1 MVILQHGISTGR
13 RTRPPQWRNILH
25 KIPMSESQT
34 RPFQSVG
41 RDLIGGV
48 VVFLVAIPLCLGIAL
63 ASGAP
68 LMSGLVTG
76 IVGGIVVGLISG
88 SHVSVSGPAAGLAA
102 IVLAQIEGLG
112 GFQPFLL
119 AVVLAG
125 VLQVAFGALR
135 GGALANFFPNSV
147 IRGLLAAIGVLLIL
161 KQLPHLVGHD
171 TDPVGDMAFEQPD
184 GDTTFTAIETA
195 LESVLPGAA
204 LVGLVCFAL
213 LLIWPKTPLAKSLFP
228 APLAAVLLGVAI
240 NEILAASGSALAI
253 TSTHLVGV
261 PVVGVDGTTWSDVLV
276 MPEFARIADPAIWL
290 AAITIAIVASLET
303 LLNLDATDR
312 LDPQKRH
319 SPPNRE
325 LVAQGVGNTLSGMIG
340 GLPMTSVIVRSSVN
354 AQSGATTR
362 LSAITHGV
370 LLLGSVALLPE
381 LLNRIPLSSLAAILI
396 VTGFKLASPQIFR
409 SLWQQGISQFVPFV
423 ITILAIV
430 YTDLLVGV
438 IIGLGTSFFFVLRR
452 NVQGGVRVQIEES
465 EGATVHR
472 IKLGSEVSFLN
483 KARLLN
489 TLDSFGE
496 GDHILIDAGMCDD
509 IDPDVLGTIND
520 YIAERAP
527 MRGVQATMVGFQS
540 SYPVENG

>member
-1 MVILQHGISTGR
+1 
-13 RTRPPQWRNILH
+13 
-25 KIPMSESQT
+25 MSESQT
-34 RPFQSVG
+34 RSFQSVG

-204 LVGLVCFAL
+204 LVGLICFAL

-261 PVVGVDGTTWSDVLV
+261 PVAGVDGATWSDVLV

-396 VTGFKLASPQIFR
+396 VTGFKLASPQVFR

-452 NVQGGVRVQIEES
+452 NVQGGVRVQIEEA

-520 YIAERAP
+520 FIAERAP

>member
-1 MVILQHGISTGR
+1 MILQHGIFSHR
-13 RTRPPQWRNILH
+13 RTRPVPWRKILH
-25 KIPMSESQT
+25 KIPMSDSQT

-68 LMSGLVTG
+68 LMSGLITG
-76 IVGGIVVGLISG
+76 IVGGIVVGIISG

-119 AVVLAG
+119 AVALAG
-125 VLQVAFGALR
+125 VMQVAFGALR

-161 KQLPHLVGHD
+161 KQMPHLVGHD
-171 TDPVGDMAFEQPD
+171 TDPVGDMSFEQPD

-195 LESVLPGAA
+195 MESVLPGAA

-240 NEILAASGSALAI
+240 NEILVANGSAMAI

-261 PVVGVDGTTWSDVLV
+261 PVVGVDGATWSDVLV
-276 MPEFARIADPAIWL
+276 MPEFARITDPAIWL
-290 AAITIAIVASLET
+290 AAVTIAIVASLET

-325 LVAQGVGNTLSGMIG
+325 LVAQGVGNTISGMIG

-370 LLLGSVALLPE
+370 LLLGSVALLPDY
-381 LLNRIPLSSLAAILI
+381 LNRIPLSSLAAILI
-396 VTGFKLASPQIFR
+396 VTGFKLASPQVFR
-409 SLWQQGISQFVPFV
+409 ALWKQGISQFIPFV

-430 YTDLLVGV
+430 YTDLLFGV
-438 IIGLGTSFFFVLRR
+438 IIGLGTSFLFVLRR
-452 NVQGGVRVQIEES
+452 NVQGGVRVQIEEH
-465 EGATVHR
+465 EGVSLHR

-489 TLDSFGE
+489 TLDSFGD
-496 GDHILIDAGMCDD
+496 GDQILIDATMCDD

-520 YIAERAP
+520 YITERAP
-527 MRGVQATMVGFQS
+527 KRGVQATMVGFQS
-540 SYPVENG
+540 SYPIPAG

>member
-1 MVILQHGISTGR
+1 
-13 RTRPPQWRNILH
+13 
-25 KIPMSESQT
+25 MSEHYP
-34 RPFQSVG
+34 RLFKSVG
-41 RDLIGGV
+41 RDLIGGI

-76 IVGGIVVGLISG
+76 IVGGIVVGIMSG

-102 IVLAQIEGLG
+102 IVLAQIEDLG

-119 AVVLAG
+119 AVALAG
-125 VLQVAFGALR
+125 ILQLAFGVLR

-171 TDPVGDMAFEQPD
+171 TDPVGDMAYEQAD
-184 GDTTFTAIETA
+184 GDNTFTAIETA
-195 LESVLPGAA
+195 MESVLPGAA
-204 LVGLVCFAL
+204 LIGFISFAL
-213 LLIWPKTPLAKSLFP
+213 LLIWPKTRLSRSLFP
-228 APLAAVLLGVAI
+228 APLAAVLLGVAV
-240 NEILAASGSALAI
+240 NEILTANGSAWAI
-253 TSTHLVGV
+253 SSTHLVGV
-261 PVVGVDGTTWSDVLV
+261 PVIGVDGATWSDVLV
-276 MPEFARIADPAIWL
+276 TPEFGRIGDTAIWL

-325 LVAQGVGNTLSGMIG
+325 LVAQGVGNTISGLIG

-354 AQSGATTR
+354 AQSGASTR
-362 LSAITHGV
+362 FSTITHGF
-370 LLLGSVALLPE
+370 LLLASVALLPE

-396 VTGFKLASPQIFR
+396 VTGFKLASPEVFR
-409 SLWQQGISQFVPFV
+409 SLWRQGISQFIPFF
-423 ITILAIV
+423 ITIVAIV

-438 IIGLGTSFFFVLRR
+438 IIGLVTSFFFVLRR
-452 NVQGGVRVQIEES
+452 NVQGGVRVQVEDN
-465 EGATVHR
+465 GDAVLHHV
-472 IKLGSEVSFLN
+472 KLGSEVSFLN

-489 TLDSFGE
+489 TLDSFGP
-496 GDHILIDAGMCDD
+496 GDQVLIDASMCDE
-509 IDPDVLGTIND
+509 IDPDVMATIED
-520 YIAERAP
+520 YISERAP
-527 MRGVQATMVGFQS
+527 KRGVEASTVGLKS
-540 SYPVENG
+540 SYPVKNG

>member
-1 MVILQHGISTGR
+1 MPERHAAHGVRLFRIR
-13 RTRPPQWRNILH
+13 
-25 KIPMSESQT
+25 MSDPHT

-48 VVFLVAIPLCLGIAL
+48 VVFLVASPLCLGIAL

-76 IVGGIVVGLISG
+76 IVGGIVVGIISG

-102 IVLAQIEGLG
+102 IVLSQIEGLG

-119 AVVLAG
+119 AVALAG
-125 VLQVAFGALR
+125 VMQIVFGVLR

-171 TDPVGDMAFEQPD
+171 TDPVGDMSFDQPD

-195 LESVLPGAA
+195 MESVLPGAA
-204 LVGLVCFAL
+204 LVGLICFAL

-261 PVVGVDGTTWSDVLV
+261 PVLGVDGVTWSDVLV
-276 MPEFARIADPAIWL
+276 TPEFSRIADPAIWL
-290 AAITIAIVASLET
+290 AAATIAIVASLET

-312 LDPQKRH
+312 LDPKKRH

-325 LVAQGVGNTLSGMIG
+325 LVAQGIGNAISGMIG

-396 VTGFKLASPQIFR
+396 VTGFKLASPQVFR
-409 SLWQQGISQFVPFV
+409 ALWKQGISQFIPFV

-438 IIGLGTSFFFVLRR
+438 IIGLGTSFLFVLRR
-452 NVQGGVRVQIEES
+452 NVQGGVRVQIEEG
-465 EGATVHR
+465 EGAILHR

-489 TLDSFGE
+489 TLDSFGD
-496 GDHILIDAGMCDD
+496 GDRILIDASMCDD

-520 YIAERAP
+520 YITERAP

>member
-1 MVILQHGISTGR
+1 
-13 RTRPPQWRNILH
+13 
-25 KIPMSESQT
+25 MSESQT

-204 LVGLVCFAL
+204 LVGLICFAL

-261 PVVGVDGTTWSDVLV
+261 PVVGVDGATWSDVLV

-396 VTGFKLASPQIFR
+396 VTGFKLASPQVFR
-409 SLWQQGISQFVPFV
+409 ALWQQGISQFVPFV

-430 YTDLLVGV
+430 ASLET
-438 IIGLGTSFFFVLRR
+438 
-452 NVQGGVRVQIEES
+452 
-465 EGATVHR
+465 
-472 IKLGSEVSFLN
+472 
-483 KARLLN
+483 LLN
-489 TLDSFGE
+489 LDAT
-496 GDHILIDAGMCDD
+496 DRL
-509 IDPDVLGTIND
+509 DPQK
-520 YIAERAP
+520 RHSP
-527 MRGVQATMVGFQS
+527 
-540 SYPVENG
+540 

>member
-1 MVILQHGISTGR
+1 
-13 RTRPPQWRNILH
+13 
-25 KIPMSESQT
+25 
-34 RPFQSVG
+34 
-41 RDLIGGV
+41 
-48 VVFLVAIPLCLGIAL
+48 
-63 ASGAP
+63 
-68 LMSGLVTG
+68 MSGLITG
-76 IVGGIVVGLISG
+76 IVGGIVVGIISG

-119 AVVLAG
+119 AVALAG
-125 VLQVAFGALR
+125 VMQVAFGVLR

-161 KQLPHLVGHD
+161 KQMPHLVGHD

-195 LESVLPGAA
+195 MESVLPGAA

-240 NEILAASGSALAI
+240 NEILVANGSALAI

-261 PVVGVDGTTWSDVLV
+261 PVVGVDGATWSDVLV
-276 MPEFARIADPAIWL
+276 MPEFARITDPAIWL
-290 AAITIAIVASLET
+290 AAVTIAIVASLET

-325 LVAQGVGNTLSGMIG
+325 LVAQGVGNTISGMIG

-396 VTGFKLASPQIFR
+396 VTGFKLASPQVFR
-409 SLWQQGISQFVPFV
+409 ALWKQGISQFIPFV

-438 IIGLGTSFFFVLRR
+438 IIGLASCSSCAGMFKAAF
-452 NVQGGVRVQIEES
+452 ES
-465 EGATVHR
+465 TLKKMWTVHR

-489 TLDSFGE
+489 TLDSFGD
-496 GDHILIDAGMCDD
+496 GDQILIDATMCDD

-520 YIAERAP
+520 YIVSRPRWLDSSRPIRSPLDKGISPSRIED
-527 MRGVQATMVGFQS
+527 GFFKPWTVSHLVAFEAIRRCVAGS
-540 SYPVENG
+540 STW

>member
-1 MVILQHGISTGR
+1 
-13 RTRPPQWRNILH
+13 
-25 KIPMSESQT
+25 MSEAHT

-41 RDLIGGV
+41 RDLIGGI

-68 LMSGLVTG
+68 LMSGLLTG
-76 IVGGIVVGLISG
+76 IVGGVVVGLLSG

-119 AVVLAG
+119 AVALAG
-125 VLQVAFGALR
+125 FMQVAFGVFR

-171 TDPVGDMAFEQPD
+171 TDPVGEMAYEQAD
-184 GDTTFTAIETA
+184 GDNTFTAIETA
-195 LESVLPGAA
+195 MDSFLPGAA
-204 LVGLVCFAL
+204 LVGFVCFAVL
-213 LLIWPKTPLAKSLFP
+213 VIWPKTPLSRSLFP
-228 APLAAVLLGVAI
+228 APLAAVFLGVAI
-240 NEILAASGSALAI
+240 NELLAATGSAWVI
-253 TSTHLVGV
+253 TSTHLVAV
-261 PVVGVDGTTWSDVLV
+261 PVVGVDGVTWSDVLV
-276 MPEFARIADPAIWL
+276 MPEFARIGDPAIWL
-290 AAITIAIVASLET
+290 AALTIAIVASLET

-325 LVAQGVGNTLSGMIG
+325 LVAQGVGNTISGMIG

-354 AQSGATTR
+354 AQSGASTR
-362 LSAITHGV
+362 LSAITHGL
-370 LLLGSVALLPE
+370 LLLGSIALLPD
-381 LLNRIPLSSLAAILI
+381 LLNRIPLASLAAILI

-409 SLWQQGISQFVPFV
+409 SLWTQGTSQFIPFV
-423 ITILAIV
+423 VTILAIV

-438 IIGLGTSFFFVLRR
+438 IIGLVTSFVFVLRR
-452 NVQGGVRVQIEES
+452 NVRGGVRVQAEEDG
-465 EGATVHR
+465 GAVLHR
-472 IKLGSEVSFLN
+472 VKLGAEVSFLN

-489 TLDSFGE
+489 TLDSFGD
-496 GDHILIDAGMCDD
+496 GDQIVIDATMCDD

-520 YIAERAP
+520 YVSERAP
-527 MRGVQATMVGFQS
+527 KRGVDAQLLGLKS
-540 SYPVENG
+540 SYPMRDA

>member
-1 MVILQHGISTGR
+1 MILRHGIFSHR
-13 RTRPPQWRNILH
+13 RSRPVPWRKILH
-25 KIPMSESQT
+25 KIPMSDSQT

-68 LMSGLVTG
+68 LMSGLITG
-76 IVGGIVVGLISG
+76 IVGGIVVGIISG

-102 IVLAQIEGLG
+102 IVLAQIEDLG

-119 AVVLAG
+119 AVALAG
-125 VLQVAFGALR
+125 VIQVVFGALR

-161 KQLPHLVGHD
+161 KQMPHLVGHD

-195 LESVLPGAA
+195 MDSVLPGAA
-204 LVGLVCFAL
+204 LVGFVCFAL

-240 NEILAASGSALAI
+240 NEILVCNGSALAI

-261 PVVGVDGTTWSDVLV
+261 PAVGVDGATWSDVLV

-290 AAITIAIVASLET
+290 AAVTIAIVASLET

-325 LVAQGVGNTLSGMIG
+325 LVAQGVGNTISGMIG

-370 LLLGSVALLPE
+370 LLLGSVALLPDY
-381 LLNRIPLSSLAAILI
+381 LNRIPLSSLAAILI
-396 VTGFKLASPQIFR
+396 VTGFKLASPQVFR
-409 SLWQQGISQFVPFV
+409 ALWKQGISQFIPFV

-438 IIGLGTSFFFVLRR
+438 IIGLGTSFLFVLRR
-452 NVQGGVRVQIEES
+452 NVQGGVRVQIEEH
-465 EGATVHR
+465 EGVSLHR

-489 TLDSFGE
+489 TLDSFGD
-496 GDHILIDAGMCDD
+496 GDQILIDATMCDD

-520 YIAERAP
+520 YITERAP
-527 MRGVQATMVGFQS
+527 KRGVQATMVGFQS
-540 SYPVENG
+540 SYPIPAG

>member
-1 MVILQHGISTGR
+1 MILQHGIFSHR
-13 RTRPPQWRNILH
+13 RTRPVPWRKILH
-25 KIPMSESQT
+25 KIPMSDSQT

-68 LMSGLVTG
+68 LMSGLITG
-76 IVGGIVVGLISG
+76 IVGGIVVGIISG

-102 IVLAQIEGLG
+102 IVLAQIEDLG

-119 AVVLAG
+119 AVALAG
-125 VLQVAFGALR
+125 VIQVVFGALR

-161 KQLPHLVGHD
+161 KQMPHLVGHD

-195 LESVLPGAA
+195 MDSVLPGAA
-204 LVGLVCFAL
+204 LVGFVCFAL

-240 NEILAASGSALAI
+240 NEILVASGSELAI

-261 PVVGVDGTTWSDVLV
+261 PVVGVDGATWSDVLV

-290 AAITIAIVASLET
+290 AAVTIAIVASLET

-325 LVAQGVGNTLSGMIG
+325 LVAQGVGNTISGMIG

-370 LLLGSVALLPE
+370 LLLGSVALLPDY
-381 LLNRIPLSSLAAILI
+381 LNRIPLSSLAAILI
-396 VTGFKLASPQIFR
+396 VTGFKLASPQVFR
-409 SLWQQGISQFVPFV
+409 GLWKQGISQFIPFV

-438 IIGLGTSFFFVLRR
+438 IIGLGTSFLFVLRR
-452 NVQGGVRVQIEES
+452 NVQGGVRVQIEEH
-465 EGATVHR
+465 EGVSLHR

-489 TLDSFGE
+489 TLDSFGD
-496 GDHILIDAGMCDD
+496 GDQILIDATMCDD

-520 YIAERAP
+520 YITERAP
-527 MRGVQATMVGFQS
+527 KRGVQATMVGFQS
-540 SYPVENG
+540 SYPIPAG

>member
-1 MVILQHGISTGR
+1 
-13 RTRPPQWRNILH
+13 
-25 KIPMSESQT
+25 MSESQT

-68 LMSGLVTG
+68 LMSGLITG
-76 IVGGIVVGLISG
+76 IVGGIVVGIISG

-119 AVVLAG
+119 AVALAG
-125 VLQVAFGALR
+125 VMQAAFGVLR

-161 KQLPHLVGHD
+161 KQMPHLVGHD

-195 LESVLPGAA
+195 MESVLPGAA
-204 LVGLVCFAL
+204 LVGFVCFAM

-240 NEILAASGSALAI
+240 NEILVANGSALAI

-261 PVVGVDGTTWSDVLV
+261 PVVGVDGATWSDVLV
-276 MPEFARIADPAIWL
+276 MPEFARIADPALWL

-325 LVAQGVGNTLSGMIG
+325 LVAQGIGNTISGMMG

-396 VTGFKLASPQIFR
+396 VTGFKLASPQVFR
-409 SLWQQGISQFVPFV
+409 GLWKQGVSQFIPFV

-438 IIGLGTSFFFVLRR
+438 IIGLGTSFLFVLRR
-452 NVQGGVRVQIEES
+452 NVQGGVRVHIEEN
-465 EGATVHR
+465 EGASLHR

-489 TLDSFGE
+489 TLDSFGD
-496 GDHILIDAGMCDD
+496 GDQILIDATLCDD

-520 YIAERAP
+520 YITERAP
-527 MRGVQATMVGFQS
+527 KRGVQATMVGFQS
-540 SYPVENG
+540 SYPVPAG

>member
-1 MVILQHGISTGR
+1 
-13 RTRPPQWRNILH
+13 
-25 KIPMSESQT
+25 MSESQT
-34 RPFQSVG
+34 RPFHSVG

-68 LMSGLVTG
+68 LMSGLITG
-76 IVGGIVVGLISG
+76 IVGGVVVGFISG

-119 AVVLAG
+119 AVALAG
-125 VLQVAFGALR
+125 VMQVAFGALR

-161 KQLPHLVGHD
+161 KQMPHLVGHD

-195 LESVLPGAA
+195 MESVLPGAA
-204 LVGLVCFAL
+204 LVGLVCFSL

-228 APLAAVLLGVAI
+228 APLAAVLLGVTI
-240 NEILAASGSALAI
+240 NEILVANGSALAI

-261 PVVGVDGTTWSDVLV
+261 PVVGVDGATWSDVLV
-276 MPEFARIADPAIWL
+276 MPDFARIDDPAIWV

-312 LDPQKRH
+312 LDPKKRH

-325 LVAQGVGNTLSGMIG
+325 LVAQGVGNTLSGVIG

-362 LSAITHGV
+362 LSSITHGL

-396 VTGFKLASPQIFR
+396 VTGFKLASPQVFR
-409 SLWQQGISQFVPFV
+409 SLWKQGVSQFIPFV

-430 YTDLLVGV
+430 YTDLLFGV
-438 IIGLGTSFFFVLRR
+438 IIGLGTSFLFVLRR
-452 NVQGGVRVQIEES
+452 NVQGGVRVQIEDD
-465 EGATVHR
+465 EGTTLHR

-489 TLDSFGE
+489 TLDSFAD
-496 GDHILIDAGMCDD
+496 GDRILIDATMCDD

-520 YIAERAP
+520 YITERAP
-527 MRGVQATMVGFQS
+527 KRGVQATMVGFQS
-540 SYPVENG
+540 SYPVPTA